1 MTERIEINGQ
11 PVWIVIEPHL
21 THMSG
26 DEAKEYFTASY
37 HPIDPAMDPTGDTFV
52 DNEHKPVVFC
62 SPREALQYA
71 NEKLQ
76 ASY

>member
-1 MTERIEINGQ
+1 LLEAETIPGKGQ
-11 PVWIVIEPHL
+11 PACI
-21 THMSG
+21 
-26 DEAKEYFTASY
+26 
-37 HPIDPAMDPTGDTFV
+37 V

-62 SPREALQYA
+62 SPKEALQYA